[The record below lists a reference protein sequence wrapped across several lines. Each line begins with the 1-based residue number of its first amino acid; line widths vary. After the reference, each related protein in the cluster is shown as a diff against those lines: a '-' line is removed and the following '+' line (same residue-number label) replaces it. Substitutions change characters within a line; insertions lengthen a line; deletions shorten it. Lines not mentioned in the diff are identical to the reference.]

1 LGLLKPG
8 LVFTE
13 NRVENTK
20 GALQV
25 LANKIWYY
33 VYVVCTCMCVC
44 GGGNKMALLD
54 SRLDSDLLRLR
65 FDLSTAG
72 DLHIAAVCVHVYS
85 SQ

>member
-1 LGLLKPG
+1 MGLLKPG

-25 LANKIWYY
+25 LANKIWCCGYM
-33 VYVVCTCMCVC
+33 VCMCVWR
-44 GGGNKMALLD
+44 GQQNGIIGFQA
-54 SRLDSDLLRLR
+54 DLLRLH
-65 FDLSTAG
+65 FDLSTAR